1 MPPIP
6 RRIMLV
12 AGEASGDQ
20 HAAHLIRRLRAT
32 GNFQCCGMG
41 GAAMREAGAE
51 LLVDSTPL
59 AVVGIVEALRYYP
72 ALRRAFNTLKRALKH
87 RPPDLLV
94 LVDYPEF
101 NLKLARVAARRGI
114 KVLFYVAPQVWAWR
128 SGRIRKIY
136 RNVTRLAVI
145 LPFEEAFF
153 TSHGVPVDYIGHPLI
168 EDIERWERDH
178 ADAEAAGAKAGAADA
193 DAANANANAAASAGA
208 YDTDTA
214 AASANADSDAA
225 ATNARPHKKKTV
237 LLLPGSRRSEIERL
251 LPVLCGAAAK
261 LTRRLGGQ
269 VVFRLLRAPGIDESL
284 LAPCLQRDDFN
295 CRLADGETWREM
307 KRADAAISATGT
319 SILQLALCG
328 TPTVGIYKLSPVTW
342 FVARRLVKIP
352 YVSLVNIIS
361 CKPVIP
367 ELLQHEAT
375 PQEICG
381 QAYKLLTSAKRR
393 REMKRDFSDVRA
405 QLGAHRSSERLAEI
419 VREMTQDAPA
429 DKPAGK
435 TAEKPADTPR

>member
-1 MPPIP
+1 MTTPH
-6 RRIMLV
+6 RIMLV

-20 HAAHLIRRLRAT
+20 HAAHLIRQLHAT

-59 AVVGIVEALRYYP
+59 AVVGLVEALRYYP
-72 ALRRAFNTLKRALKH
+72 ALRRAFNTLKRALK
-87 RPPDLLV
+87 RQPPDLLV

-101 NLKLARVAARRGI
+101 NLKLARIAARRGI

-128 SGRIRKIY
+128 SGRLRKIY

-153 TSHGVPVDYIGHPLI
+153 ASHGVPVDYIGHPLI

-178 ADAEAAGAKAGAADA
+178 ANTAD
-193 DAANANANAAASAGA
+193 ANAARA
-208 YDTDTA
+208 
-214 AASANADSDAA
+214 
-225 ATNARPHKKKTV
+225 HKKKTV

-251 LPVLCGAAAK
+251 LPTLCGAAAK
-261 LTRRLGGQ
+261 LAQRLGGQ
-269 VVFRLLRAPGIDESL
+269 VAFRLLRAPGIDESL
-284 LAPCLQRDDFN
+284 LAPCLQRDDFD
-295 CRLADGETWREM
+295 CRLADGGTWREM

-342 FVARRLVKIP
+342 FIARRLVKIP

-381 QAYKLLTSAKRR
+381 QAYNLLTNAKRR
-393 REMKRDFSDVRA
+393 QEMKRDFNEVRE

-419 VREMTQDAPA
+419 VGEMTREAP
-429 DKPAGK
+429 
-435 TAEKPADTPR
+435 AEKPR

>member
-1 MPPIP
+1 
-6 RRIMLV
+6 
-12 AGEASGDQ
+12 
-20 HAAHLIRRLRAT
+20 
-32 GNFQCCGMG
+32 
-41 GAAMREAGAE
+41 MREAGAE

-59 AVVGIVEALRYYP
+59 AVVGIVEAVRYYP

-178 ADAEAAGAKAGAADA
+178 ADAEATDAKAGAADA
-193 DAANANANAAASAGA
+193 AANANANTAASAGA
-208 YDTDTA
+208 DDTDTA
-214 AASANADSDAA
+214 AA
-225 ATNARPHKKKTV
+225 NARTHKKKTV

-251 LPVLCGAAAK
+251 LPALCGAAAK

-269 VVFRLLRAPGIDESL
+269 VEFRLLRAPGIDESL
-284 LAPCLQRDDFN
+284 LAPCLQHDDFN
-295 CRLADGETWREM
+295 CRLASGETWREM

-435 TAEKPADTPR
+435 TAEKPADTPRGKTAASRRQAMTCLAGEHR

>member
-1 MPPIP
+1 MPPTP

-12 AGEASGDQ
+12 VGEASGDQ
-20 HAAHLIRRLRAT
+20 HAAHLIRQLHAA
-32 GNFQCCGMG
+32 GDFQCLGMG

-59 AVVGIVEALRYYP
+59 AVVGLVEALRYYP
-72 ALRRAFNTLKRALKH
+72 ALRRAFNTLKRALK
-87 RPPDLLV
+87 RSPPDLLV

-101 NLKLARVAARRGI
+101 NLKLARIAARRGI

-136 RNVTRLAVI
+136 RHVTRLAVI

-168 EDIERWERDH
+168 EDIEQWERDNPN
-178 ADAEAAGAKAGAADA
+178 AGA
-193 DAANANANAAASAGA
+193 
-208 YDTDTA
+208 DTPRT
-214 AASANADSDAA
+214 
-225 ATNARPHKKKTV
+225 HKKKTV

-251 LPVLCGAAAK
+251 LPALCGAAAK
-261 LTRRLGGQ
+261 LTQRLGGQ
-269 VVFRLLRAPGIDESL
+269 VAFRLLRAPGIDESL
-284 LAPCLQRDDFN
+284 LAPCLQRGDFD

-381 QAYKLLTSAKRR
+381 QAYDLLTNIKRR
-393 REMKRDFSDVRA
+393 REMQRDFADVRA

-419 VREMTQDAPA
+419 VREMTREAPTE
-429 DKPAGK
+429 KP
-435 TAEKPADTPR
+435 AEKPA

>member
-1 MPPIP
+1 MTTP

-12 AGEASGDQ
+12 AGEVSGDQ
-20 HAAHLIRRLRAT
+20 HAAHLIRQLHAT
-32 GNFQCCGMG
+32 GNFQCYGMG
-41 GAAMREAGAE
+41 GAAMKEAGAE

-59 AVVGIVEALRYYP
+59 AVVGLVEAVRYYP
-72 ALRRAFNTLKRALKH
+72 ALRRAFNTLKRTLK
-87 RPPDLLV
+87 REPPDLLV

-136 RNVTRLAVI
+136 RHVSRLAVI

-168 EDIERWERDH
+168 EDIERWEREH
-178 ADAEAAGAKAGAADA
+178 ANA
-193 DAANANANAAASAGA
+193 DAASTADANA
-208 YDTDTA
+208 A
-214 AASANADSDAA
+214 AASANA
-225 ATNARPHKKKTV
+225 NADNTAPRTHKKKTV

-251 LPVLCGAAAK
+251 LPALCGAAAK
-261 LTRRLGGQ
+261 LTQRLGGQ
-269 VVFRLLRAPGIDESL
+269 VEFRLLRAPGIDESL
-284 LAPCLQRDDFN
+284 LAPCLQRDDFD
-295 CRLADGETWREM
+295 CRLADGGTWREM

-352 YVSLVNIIS
+352 YISLVNIIS

-381 QAYKLLTSAKRR
+381 QAYNLLTSAKRR
-393 REMKRDFSDVRA
+393 QEMKKDFADVRA

-419 VREMTQDAPA
+419 VREMTRETPA
-429 DKPAGK
+429 
-435 TAEKPADTPR
+435 

>member
-1 MPPIP
+1 MTTP

-20 HAAHLIRRLRAT
+20 HAAHLIRQLHAT
-32 GNFQCCGMG
+32 GNFQCFGMG

-59 AVVGIVEALRYYP
+59 AVVGLVEAVRYYP
-72 ALRRAFNTLKRALKH
+72 ALRRAFNTLKRVLK
-87 RPPDLLV
+87 RQPPDLLV

-168 EDIERWERDH
+168 EDIERWEREH
-178 ADAEAAGAKAGAADA
+178 ANATDAATTANTSATANADDATNAGATANAADA
-193 DAANANANAAASAGA
+193 
-208 YDTDTA
+208 TA
-214 AASANADSDAA
+214 
-225 ATNARPHKKKTV
+225 TPRTPRKKTV

-251 LPVLCGAAAK
+251 LPALCGAAAK

-269 VVFRLLRAPGIDESL
+269 VAFRLLRAPGIDKSL
-284 LAPCLQRDDFN
+284 LTPCLQRDDFD
-295 CRLADGETWREM
+295 CRLADGDTWREM

-328 TPTVGIYKLSPVTW
+328 TPTVGIYKLSPLTW
-342 FVARRLVKIP
+342 FIARRLVKIP

-381 QAYKLLTSAKRR
+381 QAYHLLTNIERR
-393 REMKRDFSDVRA
+393 REMKKDFADVRE

-429 DKPAGK
+429 GKP
-435 TAEKPADTPR
+435 R